1 VGCPGRGPLVRSHV
15 AVPWRMSGADLRAG
29 LVPELDVADLAVS
42 IAFYTELLGFRV
54 AFERPAERFAYLTM
68 GSAELML
75 QEAAGPGRRF
85 RTAPLERPFGRG
97 VNLQLEIPDVDAVH
111 ERVTAAGH
119 EPVVPMEE
127 RWYQVDVTSP
137 GGRWTSAGP
146 TEAGNRQFV
155 VADPDGYL
163 WRPFTDLGV
172 RSTGSAP

>member
-1 VGCPGRGPLVRSHV
+1 
-15 AVPWRMSGADLRAG
+15 MSGGDLRAG

-42 IAFYTELLGFRV
+42 VDFYTELLGFLV
-54 AFERPAERFAYLTM
+54 AFERPMERFAYLTTD
-68 GSAELML
+68 SADLML

-97 VNLQLEIPDVDAVH
+97 VNFQLAVADVDAVH
-111 ERVTAAGH
+111 ERVTASGH
-119 EPVVPMEE
+119 ELVVPMEE

-137 GGRWTSAGP
+137 GGRWPSAGP

-172 RSTGSAP
+172 RSTGAP